1 MIIKTILYEIEIE
14 ENSYSY
20 FVYTNVSDLFG
31 KDDLDL
37 NIIDFDLINA
47 IKLMYKEKK

>member
-1 MIIKTILYEIEIE
+1 M
-14 ENSYSY
+14 
-20 FVYTNVSDLFG
+20 FHSDRRAMGSLIG

-47 IKLMYKEKK
+47 IKLMYKEKKWN